1 VRDSL
6 SLLDQAIAHSGS
18 ATGGR
23 IVAEEVRSMLGLAD
37 RTRVVDLFE
46 QVMRGDLAAALAE
59 FKAQYD
65 VGADPMAILSE
76 LAEFIHLVTRLK
88 IIPDAARDPSL
99 SEVEKTRGLDFAQSL
114 SLKVLTRAWQLLTK
128 GLVEIRDAG
137 RPVSAAQM
145 LLVRLADDALRVLRD
160 APPAGG
166 SSSPGGGSGGSSGGG
181 SAGRMMAS
189 GIGLAQRPVLAST
202 NTMPQ
207 ALSEQHVMAQPLA
220 VLQPVIHINHF
231 ADLVTLAGQKRDLQI
246 KAALERDVKL
256 VSFEDGRISFAM
268 AATASRSFPTELKTR
283 LRAWTGR
290 DWDVKATEQDG
301 QPTLRE
307 QVQDQRQKRESDA
320 LSHPLVQAVLG
331 TFPGA
336 RIVDVRGRGDEP
348 AAPPTAGMADH
359 AVPDADDGLAEWG
372 EDHYII
378 DDM

>member
-1 VRDSL
+1 V
-6 SLLDQAIAHSGS
+6 
-18 ATGGR
+18 
-23 IVAEEVRSMLGLAD
+23 
-37 RTRVVDLFE
+37 
-46 QVMRGDLAAALAE
+46 
-59 FKAQYD
+59 
-65 VGADPMAILSE
+65 
-76 LAEFIHLVTRLK
+76 
-88 IIPDAARDPSL
+88 RDPSL

-145 LLVRLADDALRVLRD
+145 LLVRLAHAADLPTLDDALRILRD

-166 SSSPGGGSGGSSGGG
+166 SSTPSGGSGGSSGSG
-181 SAGRMMAS
+181 SAARMMAS
-189 GIGLAQRPVLAST
+189 GIGLAQRPVLASI

-207 ALSEQHVMAQPLA
+207 ALSEQHEMAQPLA

-268 AATASRSFPTELKTR
+268 AATVSRSFPTELKTR

-336 RIVDVRGRGDEP
+336 RIVDVRGRDDQP
-348 AAPPTAGMADH
+348 AALPPAGMAGD

-372 EDHYII
+372 EDPYII